1 MQDFIAALGS
11 QALGSRLKRL
21 SDHFMQEVTEIYQ
34 TAEVDMPPR
43 LFPLLSLLSKQQ
55 APISTLAELL
65 GVSHAAVS
73 QMANTMI
80 KLELATKQ
88 SDSQDERRQLLTLTP
103 KAKQL
108 IQQLQPV
115 WHAIKTAIDDCIESS
130 PHNLLTSLNDMEQ
143 VLTEKNLQQRV
154 QEKLVKPTPDITIV
168 GWQPAY
174 KQAFYQLNRQWVDEY
189 FEFLPLDKQQ
199 LEQPENYYLLS
210 GGVIFFALINQQAV
224 GTFALYPIQPGV
236 YELSKMAVDPVYRG
250 YNIGQRLIEHA
261 ISQANL
267 LGAKKIILE
276 TASKL
281 HPALAL
287 YQKMGFKALPHPE
300 GEARFTRADVYM
312 ELTL

>member
-1 MQDFIAALGS
+1 MQDFISELGS

-34 TAEVDMPPR
+34 TTAVDMPPR
-43 LFPLLSLLSKQQ
+43 LFPLLNLLARQQ

-73 QMANTMI
+73 QMANTLI
-80 KLELATKQ
+80 KLGLATKH

-103 KAKQL
+103 KAEQL

-115 WHAIKTAIDDCIESS
+115 WLAIKTAIDECIDSS
-130 PHNLLTSLNDMEQ
+130 PHNLLEALKDMEQ
-143 VLTEKNLQQRV
+143 VLNEKNLQQRV
-154 QEKLVKPTPDITIV
+154 QEKLAKPTLDITIV
-168 GWQPAY
+168 GWQPTY
-174 KQAFYQLNRQWVDEY
+174 KQAFYRLNRQWVDEY

-224 GTFALYPIQPGV
+224 GTFALYPTQPGV
-236 YELSKMAVDPVYRG
+236 YELSKMAVDPTYQG
-250 YNIGQRLIEHA
+250 CNIGQRLIEHA
-261 ISQANL
+261 IAQANL

-281 HPALAL
+281 KPALAL
-287 YQKMGFKALPHPE
+287 YQKMGFTVLPHPE

-312 ELTL
+312 ELDL